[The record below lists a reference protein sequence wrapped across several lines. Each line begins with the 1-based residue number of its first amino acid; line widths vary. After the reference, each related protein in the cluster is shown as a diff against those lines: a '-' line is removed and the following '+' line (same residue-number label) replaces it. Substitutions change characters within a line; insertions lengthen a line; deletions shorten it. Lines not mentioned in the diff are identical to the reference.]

1 MAFVDS
7 VKKFFQGFSKI
18 INAGAT
24 LANIDSGLKSLQE
37 DVSSLKEDTEAIK
50 IGLQSEILE
59 TLTRLYDK
67 VMTQN
72 YATQQDRDSA
82 NKHYHDIHALGKD
95 GFAQSMWATI
105 VNHPYSSKQQ
115 YLAAQHN
122 SSIKN

>member
-1 MAFVDS
+1 MAFIDS
-7 VKKFFQGFSKI
+7 VKRFFQGISKI
-18 INAGAT
+18 VEFGNA
-24 LANIDSGLKSLQE
+24 LANIDTRLESLQR

-59 TLTRLYDK
+59 TLTRLYEK
-67 VMTQN
+67 VMAQN

-95 GFAQSMWATI
+95 GFAQSMWSAI